1 MMRFGEKPPERQQ
14 LISFFVDGESIQA
27 VPGDT
32 IASALYAQGKRA
44 WRVSRS
50 GDHRGL
56 FCGIGLCFDCLVT
69 VDGKPNQRAC
79 VTTVAQGMR
88 VMTNL
93 AAERKSK

>member
-1 MMRFGEKPPERQQ
+1 MRFGEKLPERQQ
-14 LISFFVDGESIQA
+14 LISFFVDGEALSA
-27 VPGDT
+27 YPGDT

-69 VDGKPNQRAC
+69 VDGKANQRAC
-79 VTTVAQGMR
+79 VTTVAPGMQ
-88 VMTNL
+88 VITNL
-93 AAERKSK
+93 AGERHSK

>member
-1 MMRFGEKPPERQQ
+1 MRFGERGPERQQ
-14 LISFFVDGESIQA
+14 PISFIVDGEPIQA
-27 VPGDT
+27 YPGDT
-32 IASALYAQGKRA
+32 IASALYAQGKRV

-50 GDHRGL
+50 GDQRGL

-69 VDGKPNQRAC
+69 VDGEPNQRAC

-93 AAERKSK
+93 AAERNSK

>member
-1 MMRFGEKPPERQQ
+1 MMRFGEKLLDKQK
-14 LISFFVDGESIQA
+14 LISVFVDGELIQA

-56 FCGIGLCFDCLVT
+56 FCGIGQCFDCLVT

-79 VTTVAQGMR
+79 VTTVAQGMQ
-88 VMTNL
+88 VLTNL
-93 AAERKSK
+93 ADERNSK

>member
-1 MMRFGEKPPERQQ
+1 MRFGEKLPQGQPPIS
-14 LISFFVDGESIQA
+14 LIVDGEPIQA
-27 VPGDT
+27 YPGDT

-50 GDHRGL
+50 GDQRGL

-79 VTTVAQGMR
+79 TTAVAQGMR
-88 VMTNL
+88 VTTNL
-93 AAERKSK
+93 EGERHSP

>member
-1 MMRFGEKPPERQQ
+1 MMRFGEKPPEGVQP
-14 LISFFVDGESIQA
+14 ISIIVDGEELQA
-27 VPGDT
+27 LPGDT

-50 GDHRGL
+50 GDARGL

-79 VTTVAQGMR
+79 VTPVAQGMQ
-88 VMTNL
+88 VATNL
-93 AAERKSK
+93 AGERVSR